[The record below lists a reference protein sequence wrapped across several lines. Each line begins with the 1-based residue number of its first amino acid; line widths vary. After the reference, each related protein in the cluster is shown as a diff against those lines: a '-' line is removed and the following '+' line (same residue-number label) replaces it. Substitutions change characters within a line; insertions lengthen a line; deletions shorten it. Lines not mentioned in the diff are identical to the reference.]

1 MVPPENGTSPAPPG
15 TQAAAVGDLE
25 AVDEVLRGNREMFE
39 VIVRRYNPRLYRVGV
54 AYLRDHA
61 KAEDAMQNAYVSAFL
76 HLSRFD
82 RSASFGTWLTRI
94 MINECLMALRRER
107 ARPSEPLDE
116 TDDGNACVAAVT
128 TDTIQI
134 TEMKALLEKAIAAL
148 PQNYR
153 AVYVLREV
161 QQLTTA
167 ETAAAL
173 GISQESVKVLLHRA
187 RARLKELLLKSAA
200 AVELFPY
207 PAEYCDP
214 MTQRVLRLI
223 LAIADPRSPSP

>member
-1 MVPPENGTSPAPPG
+1 MAAIDDRSPSAPSA
-15 TQAAAVGDLE
+15 THSAADDDLV

-39 VIVRRYNPRLYRVGV
+39 VIVRHHNARLYRVGM

-61 KAEDAMQNAYVSAFL
+61 RAEDAMQNAYIHAFL
-76 HLSRFD
+76 HLQRFD
-82 RSASFGTWLTRI
+82 RHAAFGTWLTWI
-94 MINECLMALRRER
+94 MINECLMMLRRDKGH
-107 ARPSEPLDE
+107 PSEPLDDSDE
-116 TDDGNACVAAVT
+116 AHAAVEAVAS
-128 TDTIQI
+128 DAVQI
-134 TEMKALLEKAIAAL
+134 TEMKTLLENAIGAL

-173 GISQESVKVLLHRA
+173 GISEESVKVLLHRA
-187 RARLKELLLKSAA
+187 RARLKDVLLKSAA

-214 MTQRVLRLI
+214 MT
-223 LAIADPRSPSP
+223 